1 VGKLAP
7 LTPIGLVAVFL
18 AVPALT
24 AMHRQRLRSTAGV
37 EIPPLLEIGDR
48 WTLPGFVGYARS
60 RATWR
65 QLGYHFLAAPAIAMA
80 AIAVVGVWLAGI
92 LYTLVCVYAPEM
104 QRQGLLFRGRS
115 SSPAN
120 SLPHLLGVP
129 VDVYLTVLGIVLLAA
144 APRLTAAVCALDARA
159 ARALLGPSRA
169 EELRANLDSGGGL
182 VRATGI
188 EGPLTVRTEGA
199 PLLIDGLVGALN
211 VDTGN
216 APLIAEGVDATT
228 VTVSTD
234 GGGARIAFA
243 AAPDSVTVST
253 DGGAAFLTMPG
264 GPYALTADSD
274 GGPESVGIATD
285 PAAGS
290 SLTVSTGGAPLRI
303 EPAPG
308 A

>member
-1 VGKLAP
+1 MRAVAGGAAP
-7 LTPIGLVAVFL
+7 APAPGRGRWVWGLSGLVTVALL
-18 AVPALT
+18 AVPCVHLITTAGDPGDAESIMANVPSSSARTVIVTQPVTSVTVQSYGSPVQVTTGPVRHIEVTEMSSYGKGASAGSATVTQSVSGSHLFLADPACSPTGYDCAVSFALT
-24 AMHRQRLRSTAGV
+24 VPPGVTVTAMTDGG
-37 EIPPLLEIGDR
+37 P
-48 WTLPGFVGYARS
+48 
-60 RATWR
+60 
-65 QLGYHFLAAPAIAMA
+65 
-80 AIAVVGVWLAGI
+80 
-92 LYTLVCVYAPEM
+92 
-104 QRQGLLFRGRS
+104 
-115 SSPAN
+115 
-120 SLPHLLGVP
+120 
-129 VDVYLTVLGIVLLAA
+129 LTVSGVA
-144 APRLTAAVCALDARA
+144 
-159 ARALLGPSRA
+159 G
-169 EELRANLDSGGGL
+169 ANLDSGGGL

-188 EGPLTVRTEGA
+188 QGPLTVRTEGA

-264 GPYALTADSD
+264 GPYALAADSD

-285 PAAGS
+285 PTAGR

-308 A
+308 R